1 MYLDRKFLLGKQKL
15 QEQREALWVAGGC
28 SCEFGTEFFA
38 QVCQRTFRQR
48 TVHDQAVVAGEP
60 AFSDSFFE
68 FVFWIDRRMIQ
79 LAPRARVEGGRRRV
93 WIDLCHGSQ
102 SFPRSLLE

>member
-15 QEQREALWVAGGC
+15 QEQREALWVAGGR

-48 TVHDQAVVAGEP
+48 TVRDHAVVAGEP
-60 AFSDSFFE
+60 GFSDSFVE
-68 FVFWIDRRMIQ
+68 FVIGIDRGKIKR
-79 LAPRARVEGGRRRV
+79 APRARVEGGRHQQWV
-93 WIDLCHGSQ
+93 ELGHGSKA
-102 SFPRSLLE
+102 RS